1 MKGLLYGVVALP
13 FLAGI
18 AWAQQPMQLT
28 NKQMDRVTAG
38 TFIEEISN
46 TSATAVSIFQTPSL
60 LESTPNAFTCSD
72 CYLVI
77 NHVSAID
84 IGSRRRVSGSAIRKI
99 LGPARCC
106 SDGGPWCCS
115 RR

>member
-77 NHVSAID
+77 NSPKFSLA
-84 IGSRRRVSGSAIRKI
+84 AQF
-99 LGPARCC
+99 GPGF
-106 SDGGPWCCS
+106 SPGTVFPP
-115 RR
+115 

>member
-77 NHVSAID
+77 NSSKFSLA
-84 IGSRRRVSGSAIRKI
+84 AQF
-99 LGPARCC
+99 GPGF
-106 SDGGPWCCS
+106 SPGTVFPP
-115 RR
+115 